1 MFETFII
8 YFLLFMIYSI
18 IGYLVEVICVSFADK
33 KLTTSRGFLIGPYL
47 PIYGTGTLIMTCFLS
62 KYKNDVLALFIMS
75 TILCT
80 ILEYMTSYVLEKIF
94 KLRWWDYSEQSFN
107 INGRVC
113 LSNGVLFGFGGVIVV
128 ELVNPILKELLYN
141 IPTWLIISLGVF
153 LLAVFIIDLTISMY
167 IMTRLKIN
175 VSKYTKKD
183 ASNIIRKEVQE
194 VLKKNTYL
202 TNRLFKSFPH
212 IKSLNNKDFRSFQE
226 LFYKTRQE
234 VQRLKQEYKQK
245 KNK

>member
-47 PIYGTGTLIMTCFLS
+47 PIYGTGALIMTCFLS

-153 LLAVFIIDLTISMY
+153 LLDVFIIDLTISMY

>member
-1 MFETFII
+1 M
-8 YFLLFMIYSI
+8 
-18 IGYLVEVICVSFADK
+18 
-33 KLTTSRGFLIGPYL
+33 
-47 PIYGTGTLIMTCFLS
+47 
-62 KYKNDVLALFIMS
+62 
-75 TILCT
+75 
-80 ILEYMTSYVLEKIF
+80 
-94 KLRWWDYSEQSFN
+94 
-107 INGRVC
+107 
-113 LSNGVLFGFGGVIVV
+113 
-128 ELVNPILKELLYN
+128 
-141 IPTWLIISLGVF
+141 
-153 LLAVFIIDLTISMY
+153 VFIIDLTISMY

-245 KNK
+245 NK

>member
-47 PIYGTGTLIMTCFLS
+47 PIYGTGALIMTCFLS